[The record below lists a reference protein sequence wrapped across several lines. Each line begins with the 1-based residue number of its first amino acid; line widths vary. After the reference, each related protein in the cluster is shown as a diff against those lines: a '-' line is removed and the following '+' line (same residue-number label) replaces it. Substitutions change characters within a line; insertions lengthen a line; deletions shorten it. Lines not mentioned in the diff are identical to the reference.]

1 MTSLFMTSLLMI
13 TTHWLSV
20 SLPLMVIPTIV
31 LIIVIAV
38 SPETFRSDWPV
49 DIQRH
54 MAKPTPAEQRN
65 ATIAGLVFLVALLGA
80 MLLSALLFALRVD
93 SSFWLV
99 LLSTIIASLTFLI
112 LDLVVVDWLVLC
124 WWQPQWILIPGT
136 EHCAGWK
143 DYWFH
148 ARVLAQLKV
157 IGVNLLIPL
166 VITTI
171 VWLVVGL

>member
-1 MTSLFMTSLLMI
+1 MTSWPMI

-54 MAKPTPAEQRN
+54 MAQPTSADRRN
-65 ATIAGLVFLVALLGA
+65 ATIAGLVFLVT
-80 MLLSALLFALRVD
+80 LLSTMLVSAVLFALQVD

-99 LLSTIIASLTFLI
+99 LLSTIIACLTFLI
-112 LDLVVVDWLVLC
+112 LDLVVVDWLVIC
-124 WWQPQWILIPGT
+124 WWQPKWILILGT
-136 EHCAGWK
+136 EHCAGWN
-143 DYWFH
+143 DYRFH
-148 ARVLAQLKV
+148 AQVLAQPKV

-166 VITTI
+166 IITTM

>member
-1 MTSLFMTSLLMI
+1 MTSLLMI
-13 TTHWLSV
+13 AVHWLSV

-31 LIIVIAV
+31 LIVVIAV
-38 SPETFRSDWPV
+38 SPETFRTDWPV

-54 MAKPTPAEQRN
+54 MAQPTSVERRN
-65 ATIAGLVFLVALLGA
+65 AVVAGLVFLIALLSA
-80 MLLSALLFALRVD
+80 LLLSALLFALKVD

-99 LLSTIIASLTFLI
+99 LLSTITASLTFLI
-112 LDLVVVDWLVLC
+112 LDLVVVDWLVIC
-124 WWQPQWILIPGT
+124 WWQPTWIVIPGT

-143 DYWFH
+143 DYRFH
-148 ARVLAQLKV
+148 AQVLAQPKV

-171 VWLVVGL
+171 VWLVVGF